1 MENALKKLAKQLD
14 VYDEASLT
22 AMWDRL
28 AERVGNFEPTKEWET
43 NVLMLGMIQALRW
56 KNQLFNYNWSESLR
70 ANSLQKKKGQDNPW
84 PEFSLDNPASSSEDL
99 AAGSVPNSD
108 VSGPGSFDKK
118 GGKVLS
124 FGAIKD
130 DESV

>member
-28 AERVGNFEPTKEWET
+28 AERVGNFEPTKEWEI

-70 ANSLQKKKGQDNPW
+70 ANSLQKKKGQENPW
-84 PEFSLDNPASSSEDL
+84 PEFSLDNPPTNTKDSTTGPD
-99 AAGSVPNSD
+99 SD
-108 VSGPGSFDKK
+108 FGVSGPGSLGKK

-124 FGAIKD
+124 FGAVKD
-130 DESV
+130 DKPV

>member
-1 MENALKKLAKQLD
+1 MENAIRKLAKKID

-28 AERVGNFEPTKEWET
+28 AEQVENFEPTKEWET
-43 NVLMLGMIQALRW
+43 AALMLGMIQALRW

-70 ANSLQKKKGQDNPW
+70 ANSMQKKKGQENPW
-84 PEFSLDNPASSSEDL
+84 PEFSLDDSSHSPHAAKNSATGPASKP
-99 AAGSVPNSD
+99 A
-108 VSGPGSFDKK
+108 SFGKK
-118 GGKVLS
+118 RGKVLS

-130 DESV
+130 NEPV

>member
-1 MENALKKLAKQLD
+1 MENALRKLAKQLD

-28 AERVGNFEPTKEWET
+28 AEQVEKFEPTKEWET
-43 NVLMLGMIQALRW
+43 AALMLGMIQALRW

-70 ANSLQKKKGQDNPW
+70 ANSIQKKKGQENPW
-84 PEFSLDNPASSSEDL
+84 PEFSLDDPSHSPHAAKNSATGPASKP
-99 AAGSVPNSD
+99 AGF
-108 VSGPGSFDKK
+108 GKK

-124 FGAIKD
+124 FGAIKNN
-130 DESV
+130 EPV

>member
-1 MENALKKLAKQLD
+1 MENALRKLAKQLD

-28 AERVGNFEPTKEWET
+28 AEQVEKFEPTKEWET
-43 NVLMLGMIQALRW
+43 TALMLGMVQALRW

-70 ANSLQKKKGQDNPW
+70 ANSIQKKKGQENPW
-84 PEFSLDNPASSSEDL
+84 PEFSLDNPSPEAGANKNSATGPAS
-99 AAGSVPNSD
+99 NSA
-108 VSGPGSFDKK
+108 SLGKK

-124 FGAIKD
+124 FGTIKNN
-130 DESV
+130 EPV

>member
-1 MENALKKLAKQLD
+1 MENALRKLAKQLD

-28 AERVGNFEPTKEWET
+28 AEQVEKFEPTKEWET
-43 NVLMLGMIQALRW
+43 SALMLGMIQALRW

-70 ANSLQKKKGQDNPW
+70 ANSLQKKKGQENPW
-84 PEFSLDNPASSSEDL
+84 PEFSLDNASAESSDTTKNS
-99 AAGSVPNSD
+99 AAGAHSKPTSL
-108 VSGPGSFDKK
+108 GKK

-124 FGAIKD
+124 FGAVKD
-130 DESV
+130 NEPV

>member
-1 MENALKKLAKQLD
+1 MENALRKLAKQLD

-28 AERVGNFEPTKEWET
+28 AEQVEKFEPTKEWET
-43 NVLMLGMIQALRW
+43 AALMLGMIQALRW

-70 ANSLQKKKGQDNPW
+70 ANSIQKKKGQENPW
-84 PEFSLDNPASSSEDL
+84 PEFSLDDPSPSSDSENS
-99 AAGSVPNSD
+99 AAGSASKPA
-108 VSGPGSFDKK
+108 GFGKK

-130 DESV
+130 NEPV